1 MNLLISLAVFI
12 FLTSCSSTNG
22 KLNIFVKL
30 PKNIVKIENKHAI
43 FLSPENFKI
52 KKEINSED
60 CESWQLNYNFKK
72 LFINSYTKLLNSM
85 FENIVFIDS
94 ELSNKEEG
102 NKKFASFINFKENIF
117 FLDFQ
122 TVRNTGKLRVSLT
135 SNFIVK
141 GNNKIV
147 KNMIKSEQ
155 LWEKNV
161 YLNCNVVK
169 GASKITSIAFENLM
183 NQAHEKIY
191 SSIKK
196 IVR

>member
-1 MNLLISLAVFI
+1 MDKWKNIQSFSNLEPRISINYKLNDSNSLKISYNKMVQYIHLLSNTAASSSLDVW
-12 FLTSCSSTNG
+12 TPSTN
-22 KLNIFVKL
+22 NIKPEKVDSY
-30 PKNIVKIENKHAI
+30 AI
-43 FLSPENFKI
+43 GYFK
-52 KKEINSED
+52 
-60 CESWQLNYNFKK
+60 
-72 LFINSYTKLLNSM
+72 
-85 FENIVFIDS
+85 
-94 ELSNKEEG
+94 
-102 NKKFASFINFKENIF
+102 NFKENIF

-191 SSIKK
+191 SSVKN